1 MKTKA
6 VRIYGVNDLRLEE
19 FELPEINDDEILARV
34 VSDSIC
40 MSSHKLALQGA
51 KHKRVRHDLAKQPCI
66 IGHEFCG
73 VLEKVGNKWAGKFKA
88 GDRFAI
94 QPALNY
100 PGPDG
105 QTTLW
110 APGYSYEYI
119 GGDATHIIIPKEVME
134 MNCLLRYE
142 ADNFFMGSLSEP
154 VSCVV
159 GAYHAQY
166 HTHGGSYVHDMGI
179 TEGGSLALL
188 ASVGPMGLGAID
200 YAIHCSRR
208 PSRVVVTDIDD
219 ARLKRAEELLGVD
232 EAKKHGVELVY
243 VNTKDIADPVEH
255 LKKLNGGRLFDDVFV
270 FAPVKPVLEMGD
282 KLLGHDGCL
291 NFFAGPTDTAFSALF
306 NFYNVH
312 YESHHIVGTSGGNT
326 DDMVESLSMM
336 AKGELNPVFMITHVG
351 GLDAVAET
359 TIDLDKIPGGK
370 KLVYTHKKLPLV
382 AISDLAEKGRA
393 NEAGRVPGEPPGGFY
408 AALAEICGK
417 YRGLWNK
424 EAEEYLLANAP
435 EI

>member
-1 MKTKA
+1 MLKTKA

-19 FELPEINDDEILARV
+19 FELPEIKDNEILARV

-51 KHKRVRHDLAKQPCI
+51 KHKRVRYDLAKQPCI

-73 VLEKVGNKWAGKFKA
+73 TLEKVGKKWTGKFKE
-88 GDRFAI
+88 GDNFAI

-100 PGPDG
+100 PSPDG
-105 QTTLW
+105 TASLW
-110 APGYSYEYI
+110 APGYSYRYI
-119 GGDATHIIIPKEVME
+119 GGDATYIIIPAEVME

-166 HTHGGSYVHDMGI
+166 HTRGGSYVHDMGI
-179 TEGGSLALL
+179 VQGGTLALL
-188 ASVGPMGLGAID
+188 AAVGPMGLGAID
-200 YAIHCSRR
+200 YAIHNPRK

-219 ARLKRAEELLGVD
+219 SRLKRAEELLGVK

-243 VNTKDIADPVEH
+243 VNTKNIADPVEY
-255 LKKLNGGRLFDDVFV
+255 LKKLNGGKLFDDVFV
-270 FAPVKPVLEMGD
+270 FAPVKPVLELGD

-291 NFFAGPTDTAFSALF
+291 NFFAGPTDTAFSALL

-326 DDMVESLSMM
+326 GDMVESLSMM
-336 AKGELNPVFMITHVG
+336 AGGELNPVFMITHVG
-351 GLDAVAET
+351 GLDAVSET
-359 TIDLDKIPGGK
+359 TINLDKIPGGK
-370 KLVYTHKKLPLV
+370 KLIYTHKKLPLT
-382 AISDLAEKGRA
+382 AIDDFAQKGKA
-393 NEAGRVPGEPPGGFY
+393 NEGGLGELY
-408 AALAEICGK
+408 STLAEICGRHRK
-417 YRGLWNK
+417 LWNK

-435 EI
+435 GI